1 MEVWQNESTE
11 VGNPVQ
17 ELLVEGN
24 TLSTSTSYTVMH
36 IQQETE
42 YANAWQ
48 VRKRRSVSLIIK
60 ARSH

>member
-42 YANAWQ
+42 
-48 VRKRRSVSLIIK
+48 
-60 ARSH
+60 